1 MSEPTSP
8 GAGET
13 NQPRLLTVLVASAQA
28 EAGVA
33 ANLPAD
39 QFQIWTIQPAE
50 APSLL
55 RAASPAVALLAL
67 DDPAR
72 LDLVRELA
80 AGATPPLLVLV
91 APDATDLVADALAAG
106 AAGYVR
112 RTPADLALLPVLLR
126 QATDGAGARRRL
138 ADLEQQL
145 RATSS
150 AGTAEQDQRRRIGRL
165 AHDLRTP
172 LTYLIGYSEL
182 LVTRD
187 QPPAV
192 VKQMAG
198 EIFREAERMAAM
210 VEGLRDMYANN
221 AADAPLNH
229 P

>member
-1 MSEPTSP
+1 MSEPTSAA
-8 GAGET
+8 GAGAT
-13 NQPRLLTVLVASAQA
+13 RAPQITVLVAGTQA

-33 ANLPAD
+33 ANLPPA
-39 QFQIWTIQPAE
+39 QFQVWTIQPAE

-55 RAASPAVALLAL
+55 RAAAPAVAILAL
-67 DDPAR
+67 DDPAH

-80 AGATPPLLVLV
+80 GAAPPLLVLV
-91 APDATDLVADALAAG
+91 PPEATDLVGAALAAG
-106 AAGYVR
+106 AWDYVR
-112 RTPADLALLPVLLR
+112 RSAADLALLPGLLQR
-126 QATDGAGARRRL
+126 AIAGAGAQRRL
-138 ADLEQQL
+138 AELERQ
-145 RATSS
+145 RAAAPSS
-150 AGTAEQDQRRRIGRL
+150 PAEEDQKRRIGRL

-182 LVTRD
+182 LLTRD
-187 QPPAV
+187 HPPAV

-221 AADAPLNH
+221 AGDAPLNR

>member
-1 MSEPTSP
+1 MSESTSAT
-8 GAGET
+8 GAGT
-13 NQPRLLTVLVASAQA
+13 DRAPLLTVLLASAQA

-33 ANLPAD
+33 AYLPGD

-55 RAASPAVALLAL
+55 RAASPAVAILAL
-67 DDPAR
+67 DDPAG
-72 LDLVRELA
+72 LDLVRDLA
-80 AGATPPLLVLV
+80 AGDAPPLLVLV
-91 APDATDLVADALAAG
+91 PPDATDLVADALAAG

-112 RTPADLALLPVLLR
+112 RTAADLALLPVVLR
-126 QATDGAGARRRL
+126 QATEGASVRRRL
-138 ADLEQQL
+138 ADLERQL
-145 RATSS
+145 HATA
-150 AGTAEQDQRRRIGRL
+150 AGTTEQDQRRRIGRL

-187 QPPAV
+187 HPPAV

-221 AADAPLNH
+221 AGDAPLNH

>member
-1 MSEPTSP
+1 MSEPTSAA
-8 GAGET
+8 GAGAT
-13 NQPRLLTVLVASAQA
+13 HAPLITVLVAGTQA
-28 EAGVA
+28 EIGVA
-33 ANLPAD
+33 DHLPPD
-39 QFQIWTIQPAE
+39 QFQVWTIQPAE

-55 RAASPAVALLAL
+55 RAAAPAVAILAL

-80 AGATPPLLVLV
+80 SAAPPLLVLV
-91 APDATDLVADALAAG
+91 PLEATDLVTAALAAG
-106 AAGYVR
+106 AWDYVR
-112 RTPADLALLPVLLR
+112 RSAADLALLPVLLQR
-126 QATDGAGARRRL
+126 AIAGAGAQRRL
-138 ADLEQQL
+138 AELDQQ
-145 RATSS
+145 R
-150 AGTAEQDQRRRIGRL
+150 TAAPRSPAAQDQKRRIGRL

-182 LVTRD
+182 LLTRD

-221 AADAPLNH
+221 AGDAPLNN

>member
-1 MSEPTSP
+1 
-8 GAGET
+8 
-13 NQPRLLTVLVASAQA
+13 
-28 EAGVA
+28 
-33 ANLPAD
+33 
-39 QFQIWTIQPAE
+39 
-50 APSLL
+50 
-55 RAASPAVALLAL
+55 
-67 DDPAR
+67 
-72 LDLVRELA
+72 
-80 AGATPPLLVLV
+80 
-91 APDATDLVADALAAG
+91 
-106 AAGYVR
+106 
-112 RTPADLALLPVLLR
+112 LLPVVLR
-126 QATDGAGARRRL
+126 QATGAAGGRRRL
-138 ADLEQQL
+138 ADLERQL
-145 RATSS
+145 QATAA

-221 AADAPLNH
+221 AGDAPLNH

>member
-1 MSEPTSP
+1 
-8 GAGET
+8 
-13 NQPRLLTVLVASAQA
+13 VLVASAQA
-28 EAGVA
+28 EAGVT
-33 ANLPAD
+33 ANLPGD
-39 QFQIWTIQPAE
+39 QFQIWTILPAE

-55 RAASPAVALLAL
+55 RAAAPAVAILAL

-72 LDLVRELA
+72 LDLVRDLA
-80 AGATPPLLVLV
+80 AGAAPPLLVLV
-91 APDATDLVADALAAG
+91 PPDATDLVAEALAAG

-112 RTPADLALLPVLLR
+112 RTAADLALLPVVLR
-126 QATDGAGARRRL
+126 QATGAADVRRRL
-138 ADLEQQL
+138 ADLERQL
-145 RATSS
+145 HATA